1 MSIKKKA
8 LKGFS
13 WTFFQLFSNQL
24 FSFFVS
30 IILARLLLP
39 EEFGLIGMLT
49 IFIALSETL
58 INSGLSYSLI
68 RSENLDDEDYST
80 VFFFNLLVSLIIY
93 IIIFFLAPY
102 IASFYNQ
109 EILTMLIRVYSIT
122 FIINAFSTVQ
132 TTRLTKIMD
141 FKTQMKVSIPSLVI
155 GSSIGIYMAY
165 NGFGVWSLVWNI
177 IIQSLLSSIQLWYWT
192 NWKPT
197 FVFNIE
203 KFKYHFNFGFKLML
217 SSVLDVIFKNSYAII
232 IGKYYS
238 ASDVGYYNRADS
250 FQMLPAKSLGSVLS
264 KVTYPLFSTIQ
275 NDVVKLK
282 SVYKKIMQMAI
293 FLIAPTITFMIV
305 LAEPLFRFVLT
316 EKWLPAV
323 PYFQILCIT
332 GLLYPLH
339 VYNLQ
344 ILNIMGRS
352 DLFLKLE
359 ILKKIIFAIIILIS
373 FNFGIYGLLYGSVI
387 NSIICF
393 FINTHYSGKFLN
405 YSSWEQTQGLLPIL
419 MISLFTGGVIHFFD
433 KILLN
438 HLFFDSSRLFLGSLV
453 GAVLFLILGRLFK
466 ISSLQDLINIIK
478 RK

>member
-1 MSIKKKA
+1 MSLKKKA

-217 SSVLDVIFKNSYAII
+217 SSVLDVVFKNSYAII
-232 IGKYYS
+232 IGKYYT

-250 FQMLPAKSLGSVLS
+250 FQMLPVKSLSMVIS
-264 KVTYPLFSTIQ
+264 KVTFPLFSEIQ
-275 NDVVKLK
+275 NDNIKLK
-282 SVYKKIMQMAI
+282 NIYKKIMQMVI
-293 FLIAPTITFMIV
+293 FISTPCLVLMSV
-305 LAEPLFRFVLT
+305 LAEPLFTFVFT
-316 EKWLPAV
+316 EKWLPSV
-323 PYFQILCIT
+323 PYFQILCLT

-339 VYNLQ
+339 SYNLQ
-344 ILNIMGRS
+344 ILNVKGRS

-359 ILKKIIFAIIILIS
+359 ILKKIILAFIIIIS

-387 NSIICF
+387 SSIICF
-393 FINTHYSGKFLN
+393 FINSHYSGEFLN
-405 YSSWEQTQGLLPIL
+405 YSSFSQIKDLFPIIIIGFLTGFLVHYIDQVLINYFLFDFLRLLL
-419 MISLFTGGVIHFFD
+419 GGFTG
-433 KILLN
+433 
-438 HLFFDSSRLFLGSLV
+438 
-453 GAVLFLILGRLFK
+453 LIIYLTLSYFFK
-466 ISSLQDLINIIK
+466 ISSLFELKNIFT
-478 RK
+478 